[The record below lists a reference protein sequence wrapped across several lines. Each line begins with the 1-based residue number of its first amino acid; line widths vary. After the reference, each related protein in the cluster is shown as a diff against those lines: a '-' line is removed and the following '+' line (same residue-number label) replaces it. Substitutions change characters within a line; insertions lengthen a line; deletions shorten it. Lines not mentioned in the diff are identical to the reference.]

1 MQYFNPNLL
10 RKQADGY
17 EDAMRKVRDTE
28 ARIREAKELVKN
40 RNAQV
45 DSRLNDKFQPF
56 DRLTDNYGITN
67 AVDDVSSWWGGQGD
81 KATAAGNRAL
91 TYFTPRLVGSLGL
104 AAVVSLL
111 AGRKGGI
118 MPALI
123 GAVAGWFLGGPA
135 MDFFQKTFGSKPED
149 VKKRTEDA
157 KKENGTEGANG
168 DGAKKPEGNNGQNQ
182 PQQPQQQPQPQPAPQ
197 PEQPSED
204 PQEQELEELAEE
216 IQQPPQQPPQQPQP
230 TPQPEQPAEDP
241 QEPPIDEEGLIEEQG
256 GEIPTTGG
264 NPVDDPGAY
273 GLPEDDPGS
282 EPTKQP
288 MAGQLV
294 VEQPAEDP
302 QQPIP
307 PEPIPPE
314 PIPPEPIPTA
324 PEQPAEDPT
333 AGGAPNMAGQI
344 KGNVEAAAAGVKQA
358 GGKLFN
364 SLRGKLQPASRTQ
377 NPTEARAQA
386 QQPQRP
392 QQPQMT
398 AEEWQQQVAGRMSGP
413 WQAFSRTPEMR
424 LHDYAYNIPE
434 RTEPSY
440 NYLNRQPT
448 QDELMRAYP
457 EDAVKEYATT
467 GNPLNRHR
475 TPADLRQEMYHNDQR
490 GLMAGRKPQGQ
501 PLQDNIPGGKFTL
514 KRNAVYEDL
523 MRQYRGQPKIGPY
536 KQR

>member
-28 ARIREAKELVKN
+28 ARIREAQELVKN

-56 DRLTDNYGITN
+56 DRLTDNYGISN
-67 AVDDVSSWWGGQGD
+67 AVEDISGWWGGQGD

-157 KKENGTEGANG
+157 KKESGTAGATGEGA
-168 DGAKKPEGNNGQNQ
+168 KQPEGNNGQKQ
-182 PQQPQQQPQPQPAPQ
+182 PQQPPQQPQQNPPQQPTPQ
-197 PEQPSED
+197 PEQPAED

-216 IQQPPQQPPQQPQP
+216 IQQPQPQP
-230 TPQPEQPAEDP
+230 QPQSQPAPQPQPQPEQPAEDP
-241 QEPPIDEEGLIEEQG
+241 QEQPIDEEGLVEEQG

-273 GLPEDDPGS
+273 GLSEDDPGS
-282 EPTKQP
+282 EAT
-288 MAGQLV
+288 G
-294 VEQPAEDP
+294 QPAEDP
-302 QQPIP
+302 QGRIP
-307 PEPIPPE
+307 SEPIPPE
-314 PIPPEPIPTA
+314 PIPPEPIPA
-324 PEQPAEDPT
+324 NPEQPAEDPT
-333 AGGAPNMAGQI
+333 AGEAPNMIGQI
-344 KGNVEAAAAGVKQA
+344 KGNVEAAAGGVKQA

-364 SLRGKLQPASRTQ
+364 SLRGKLQPTSRPQ

-386 QQPQRP
+386 QQQP

-398 AEEWQQQVAGRMSGP
+398 AEEWQQQVQDRMRGP
-413 WQAFSRTPEMR
+413 WSSQKSPEMQF
-424 LHDYAYNIPE
+424 HEYAYNIPE
-434 RTEPSY
+434 KTAPSY
-440 NYLNRQPT
+440 SYLGLSRKPSQE
-448 QDELMRAYP
+448 ELAQAYP
-457 EDAVKEYATT
+457 EDMVREYATS
-467 GNPLNRHR
+467 
-475 TPADLRQEMYHNDQR
+475 TPFGRYKSPDELRQEMYSNDQR
-490 GLMAGRKPQGQ
+490 GLMAGRKPQGRLIQ
-501 PLQDNIPGGKFTL
+501 ADVPAGKFTL
-514 KRNAVYEDL
+514 ERNAVYNDL
-523 MRQYRGQPKIGPY
+523 LRQYRGQPKVGPY
-536 KQR
+536 RQN